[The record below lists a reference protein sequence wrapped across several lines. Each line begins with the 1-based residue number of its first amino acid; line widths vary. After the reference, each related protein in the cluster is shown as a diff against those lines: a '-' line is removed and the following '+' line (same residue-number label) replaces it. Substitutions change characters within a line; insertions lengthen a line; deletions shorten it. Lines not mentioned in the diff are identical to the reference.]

1 MQALTP
7 RQVLDRLV
15 GFATV
20 SRDSNLA
27 LVDWLEDRL
36 RG

>member
-1 MQALTP
+1 MTVQPSAASLEMI
-7 RQVLDRLV
+7 RRLV

-27 LVDWLEDRL
+27 LIHWVRE
-36 RG
+36 